1 MMRENLPKV
10 FSLPLAPAADDATQ
24 DRDQVLGQ
32 GRKIDREGRRDS
44 NMKTQQPPQIAGLM
58 HRVVVQ
64 GDDFVLSSLPKSSH
78 SSATKS
84 AVRRW
89 RLRHEQ
95 RAVPRCEVKEQRAV
109 PRGEMSS
116 GRVAFAAR

>member
-1 MMRENLPKV
+1 MISV
-10 FSLPLAPAADDATQ
+10 PLAPAADDAMQ

-44 NMKTQQPPQIAGLM
+44 NMKTQQPPQIAGLL

-78 SSATKS
+78 CSATKK
-84 AVRRW
+84 R
-89 RLRHEQ
+89 
-95 RAVPRCEVKEQRAV
+95 
-109 PRGEMSS
+109 SS
-116 GRVAFAAR
+116 PVATAT